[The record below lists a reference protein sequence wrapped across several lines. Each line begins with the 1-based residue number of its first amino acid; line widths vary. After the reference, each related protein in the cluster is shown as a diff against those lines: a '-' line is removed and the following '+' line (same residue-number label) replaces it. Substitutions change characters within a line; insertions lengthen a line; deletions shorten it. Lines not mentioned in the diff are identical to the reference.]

1 MLILGLL
8 VEKVEDIELKSSV
21 PVGGDK
27 LWDNFL
33 SYCPFMALLR
43 YAFNPVVIGGGSD
56 GLEMQYVNSPKFVF
70 CFVWDH
76 FNYLYLL
83 PVGLHVH
90 TFHEFCARN

>member
-1 MLILGLL
+1 MILGLL
-8 VEKVEDIELKSSV
+8 VEKVKGIELKSSV

-43 YAFNPVVIGGGSD
+43 YAFNPVVIGWGLD
-56 GLEMQYVNSPKFVF
+56 GLQMQYVNSPKFVF
-70 CFVWDH
+70 CFVLDH

-83 PVGLHVH
+83 PVVYMFKLFMNFVR
-90 TFHEFCARN
+90 EID